1 MRTAM
6 HDGNILSRPALRMPL
21 RPLPPNPTPTIRRRP
36 ELLAPAGDRDMVRV
50 ALAAGA
56 NAVYFGLD
64 EGFNARA
71 RATNLSLET
80 LDEVVA
86 EIHDAGARAYVTLNT
101 LLFEV
106 EIAAMERLLR
116 RIAHSGVD
124 AIIVQDPAVCLIA
137 RYLCPALEL
146 HASTQ
151 MTISSAEGARFA
163 KGVGV
168 TRVVVPRELSVTEIA
183 RIAEQTDLELEVFIH
198 GALCMSWSGQCL
210 TSEAWGGRSAN
221 RGKCA
226 QSCRMP
232 YELVVDGEDRPLG
245 EIQYLLSP
253 KDLAGFRAIPAL
265 LEIGVHTLKIE
276 GRLKGA
282 PYVYSSVTGLQRW
295 IDAVADGR
303 GDDPEAQAD
312 SARDLAQMMVAY
324 SRGFSDGFL
333 GGSDHQN
340 LVDGRFP
347 RHRGQWI
354 GTVTDVDGR
363 DVYVA
368 RGTTPAP
375 LGVGDMMSPLP
386 ALGGATNA
394 STGAPIAPPTLRP
407 GMGVGFDAGRPED
420 QNEPG
425 GPLFGVEETDEG
437 WRLSF
442 GHVGPDLRRV
452 HVGDRVW
459 LTSDPELTRQ
469 AERARERGAEG
480 GQLALTVRCEG
491 EDGAPLRLHATGA
504 GVHASVETE
513 AALRQATGAGLD
525 DALLRDKL
533 GALGGTAYRL
543 DRLDCSAL
551 PDGLH
556 VPVSQLK
563 AARRALVASLDAART
578 ARRPRAVAT
587 GPQAETLHARL
598 WARVAPLR
606 RDPPAAPQLVALCRT
621 DAQLDAAIAAG
632 CPEVELDWME
642 MVGLGRAFARAKAAG
657 CRVTIATVRVQK
669 PGEEGFDRRI
679 AKLEPDAVLVRHWGG
694 LMHFSDHRTGPEVH
708 GDFSLNITNSLSA
721 AHVLGHGLQTV
732 TAAHDLDAT
741 QLFAMLD
748 RMPAERLAVA
758 VHHHISTFHTEH
770 CVVSHTLS
778 EGRDYRTCGRPCEA
792 HQVALRDH
800 LGNEHPVIV
809 DVGCR
814 NTVFNAQAQSAASLV
829 PELVRRGVLR
839 FRAEFVWESAEETT
853 RVLDAYGAL
862 LRGEIGP
869 AECVARVGVHEQFGV
884 TAGTMRTLQDA

>member
-1 MRTAM
+1 M
-6 HDGNILSRPALRMPL
+6 HTTLHDAHILPRPALRMPL

-36 ELLAPAGDRDMVRV
+36 ELLAPAGDREMARV

-71 RATNLSLET
+71 RATNLSLDT
-80 LDEVVA
+80 LDALVA
-86 EIHDAGARAYVTLNT
+86 EVHDAGARAYVTLNT

-106 EIAAMERLLR
+106 EIAPMERLLR
-116 RIAHSGVD
+116 RIAASGVD

-137 RYLCPALEL
+137 RYLCPELEL

-163 KGVGV
+163 KGLGV

-183 RIAEQTDLELEVFIH
+183 RFAEQSDLELEVFIH

-232 YELVVDGEDRPLG
+232 YDLIVDGAERSLG
-245 EIQYLLSP
+245 DLKYLLSP

-265 LEIGVHTLKIE
+265 MEIGVHTLKIE

-282 PYVYSSVTGLQRW
+282 PYVYSTVTGLQRW

-303 GDDPEAQAD
+303 GDDPDAQAD
-312 SARDLAQMMVAY
+312 SANDLAQMMVAY

-333 GGSDHQN
+333 GGADHQN

-347 RHRGQWI
+347 RHRGRLL
-354 GTVTDVDGR
+354 GTVSDIDGR
-363 DVYVA
+363 DVYVTRA
-368 RGTTPAP
+368 TDPQP

-386 ALGGATNA
+386 PLGGAPQA
-394 STGAPIAPPTLRP
+394 STGAPLGPPDVRP
-407 GMGVGFDAGRPED
+407 GVGVGFDAGKPED

-425 GPLFGVEETDEG
+425 GPVFGVEQTRDG
-437 WRLSF
+437 WRLTF

-452 HVGDRVW
+452 QIGDRVW
-459 LTSDPELTRQ
+459 LTSDPELTRR
-469 AERARERGAEG
+469 AERARERGADG
-480 GQLALTVRCEG
+480 GQIAITLTCEG
-491 EDGAPLRLHATGA
+491 AEGMPLRLRAQAGGA
-504 GVHASVETE
+504 SADVQTD
-513 AALRQATGAGLD
+513 AALRPATGAGLD
-525 DALLRDKL
+525 SELLTDKL
-533 GALGGTAYRL
+533 GALGGTSYRL
-543 DRLDCSAL
+543 ERLDLAAL
-551 PDGLH
+551 PAGLH

-563 AARRALVASLDAART
+563 AARRAMVEALDAART
-578 ARRPRAVAT
+578 LRRPRAVAT

-606 RDPPAAPQLVALCRT
+606 RDPPSTPQLIPLCRT

-632 CPEVELDWME
+632 CREVELDWME
-642 MVGLGRAFARAKAAG
+642 LVGLGKAFARAKAAG

-679 AKLEPDAVLVRHWGG
+679 AKLEPDAILVRHWGG

-778 EGRDYRTCGRPCEA
+778 EGRDYRTCGRPCES
-792 HQVALRDH
+792 HRVALRDH

-829 PELVRRGVLR
+829 PELARRGVLR

-853 RVLDAYGAL
+853 RVLDAYRAL
-862 LRGEIGP
+862 LEGAIAP
-869 AECVARVGVHEQFGV
+869 SECVARVGVHEQFGV